1 LQQYRE
7 EGYDL
12 IKGRNMLRQD
22 EYIPLNKEKMTG
34 WNQFTQNRRGQAEFK
49 SGGEKNSLWR
59 NIRRN
64 RGSGRKPTKEM
75 LEQERKIKNKK
86 EEGGY
91 QVPISPNGVYEFPNQ
106 KVIVPTSGTITM
118 KNVEYPLK
126 GTSLETGETK
136 LMKPNQ
142 DYFFPNTQ
150 TVLEEPLT
158 ENEIAFLNELK
169 TKKFARK

>member
-1 LQQYRE
+1 MKAKE
-7 EGYDL
+7 EGSYTPYLEVVKD
-12 IKGRNMLRQD
+12 IVF
-22 EYIPLNKEKMTG
+22 E
-34 WNQFTQNRRGQAEFK
+34 

-91 QVPISPNGVYEFPNQ
+91 QIPVSPNGVYEFPNQ
-106 KVIVPTSGTITM
+106 KVIVPTSGEITM
-118 KNVEYPLK
+118 KNVDYPLK